1 MPRPPR
7 DYAEVLA
14 EAKRFEPRLSRAFRR
29 SIDKMRA
36 SVSINDLAMR
46 LAAKDVRGALALFP
60 VVIVKDALSPAA
72 TIVRDAILRGGRV
85 GATLLNA
92 ARKGQ

>member
-46 LAAKDVRGALALFP
+46 LAAKDVKGALALLP
-60 VVIVKDALSPAA
+60 LAQAKDALAPCG
-72 TIVRDAILRGGRV
+72 TIARDATLRGGRV
-85 GATLLNA
+85 GAA
-92 ARKGQ
+92 AVNRALR